1 MTVLKGSE
9 RARGLRTMHVASPY
23 STGGGGVTFEHDY
36 GGRLLADLLLG
47 RPTAGLGDGFVV
59 QEVWFQQA
67 ATSPVDDIVV
77 VGASSAGQRILSIGV
92 RRNPVFKQ
100 SDPKLLRLVSQYLRM
115 VAEFRQEL
123 DSGERRLGLAVSAT
137 QSHVADLVDLVGVAR
152 SQNSPARFQEAVLAR
167 SRTMRAELQR
177 VTHVVNAARRLDAE
191 SAKISSDELSW
202 RFLAAL
208 HVIRVDLDGED
219 SGGKADL
226 VTSLTQLTNDAVVA
240 DHLRLHLSR
249 LAATFAQRAG
259 RVDTAVLSRELYG
272 RFDLGLPVSR
282 RRPTPYRALFEDY
295 AARCPELKERDSEF
309 AQLGEFA
316 NESRGYL
323 HLRAGAWAGKT
334 ALVSH
339 LAVDPPPLVD
349 IVGFFIS
356 RRGGTVRAGQFLHAT
371 CLQLAALVD
380 EIAPAEPSRAD
391 FLDLW
396 ARAAAAARRQQRS
409 VLLIVDGLDE
419 DDARQLNEP
428 SIASQLPHRIEM
440 GASVLVTSRSN
451 TDLPSDVDAH
461 HPLRTCEVW
470 NLYPSPAAAAIQI
483 QAQHELDHILD
494 EDELRKI
501 TAVIAVARG
510 GLTIRDLG
518 EILGTSTGR
527 VRGLAKGR
535 LARVLDRR
543 EDRPRSTTHYT
554 IAHDTLVELL
564 RNELTSNE
572 LASARSMIDRWAQG
586 WQEDGWPANTP
597 EYLVESYP
605 SMLAAERDGRTLALL
620 ASESRQTL
628 LSWRTGGET
637 AALAEFADAAA
648 LLAQDCNSDLQLL
661 ARVSV
666 LRHNIHDRA
675 DAVPSEYVLAL
686 ARIGRLNHAVQLART
701 IPYPNLRSHALLQ
714 IARHLLPD
722 APGQAAAVAAEA
734 EHVPGRLDFDDLV
747 ERVGAAVLQALA
759 GDDAAAA
766 RAQAAAEALLA
777 EAEEGDEWRLSA
789 LSASF
794 ARLDHDMARRLLAKA
809 LEVTDEPDHLL
820 ASSADVLVRLDEL
833 YRLIENL
840 EGADPATRLGAGLNA
855 CSVLL
860 EDGER
865 CLPEDLTSAL
875 GQAAAT
881 MAAQLA
887 RSSIED
893 VDSED
898 LQLLAKSARYIDAH
912 TAQVII
918 DLVALRPQADRDVV
932 VALAGAYAAHG
943 VDPRQ
948 VPDLALDDDMLA
960 ESVEIACQVGVLR
973 HAPGMASEISDPQLR
988 VDAFAQCALAMLDR
1002 DDADGARHMLDS
1014 LAAALAEVRSKAQP
1028 VLVAALSAA
1037 AHECGQGQVSEDLH
1051 LQTSYLLHFRR
1062 FDWDLAWGTRFLA
1075 SCALRHP
1082 AGKWFDFFDGVSPHA
1097 RFESILAAA
1106 RLPAPPSTPARLL
1119 DHLGSLVEQTE
1130 SPLHAAEFAEFAI
1143 EVGEPARA
1151 LAILAH
1157 NAEEPGSLAERVTV
1171 AKFKA
1176 LLALGMSRS
1185 DALSFYADAAG
1196 READLGP
1203 ILAVA
1208 MADAG
1213 LVAEAGTCVRL
1224 LLQTADPDATR
1235 SDGRWPNA
1243 WLTLACRQA
1252 GLRKEAEL
1260 LGGGLTGKHLVIVD
1274 RDSCG
1279 MEDLPAIVRLGLWD
1293 TFARDLLDANAAF
1306 AMILME
1312 DLVDEMLKQGFVDQA
1327 VGLLEHLHHG
1337 EGKAVM
1343 LAKCAAR
1350 GVELVRTRQLV
1361 RQSMSLELVPEVI
1374 LPAIQLCPDILYEM
1388 ASLLL
1393 GRPIPKPRL
1402 VPSGI
1407 DST

>member
-1 MTVLKGSE
+1 MFVLEDSE
-9 RARGLRTMHVASPY
+9 RARGLRTMYVASPY

-36 GGRLLADLLLG
+36 GGWLLADLLLG

-67 ATSPVDDIVV
+67 TTSPVDDIVV
-77 VGASSAGQRILSIGV
+77 VGASSAERRILSIGV

-115 VAEFRQEL
+115 VVEFRQEL

-137 QSHVADLVDLVGVAR
+137 QSHVADLVDLAGVAR
-152 SQNSPARFQEAVLAR
+152 TQNNPGRFQEAVSAR
-167 SRTMRAELQR
+167 STTIRAELQR
-177 VTHVVNAARRLDAE
+177 VSRVVNAATQLGADA
-191 SAKISSDELSW
+191 AKISPDELTW

-226 VTSLTQLTNDAVVA
+226 VASLTQLTNDATVA
-240 DHLRLHLSR
+240 DHLRLYLNR

-259 RVDTAVLSRELYG
+259 RVDSAVLRRELYG
-272 RFDLGLPVSR
+272 RFELGLSVAKSR
-282 RRPTPYRALFEDY
+282 SSPYRALFEDY

-309 AQLGEFA
+309 AQLAKFA
-316 NESRGYL
+316 SESQGYL
-323 HLRAGAWAGKT
+323 HLRGGAWAGKT

-349 IVGFFIS
+349 IVGFFVS
-356 RRGGTVRAGQFLHAT
+356 RRGGTGRAGQFLQAA
-371 CLQLAALVD
+371 CLQLAALMD
-380 EIAPAEPSRAD
+380 EVAPVEPSRAD

-396 ARAAAAARRQQRS
+396 ARAAASVRRQQRS
-409 VLLIVDGLDE
+409 MLLIVDGLDE

-440 GASVLVTSRSN
+440 GANVLVTSRSN
-451 TDLPSDVDAH
+451 TDIPSDVDTH

-470 NLYPSPAAAAIQI
+470 NLHPSPAAAAIRV
-483 QAQHELDHILD
+483 QAQHELDHVLD

-501 TAVIAVARG
+501 TAIITVARG
-510 GLTIRDLG
+510 GLTIGDLS
-518 EILGTSTGR
+518 EILGTSVGR
-527 VRGLAKGR
+527 VRGLVKGR
-535 LARVLDRR
+535 LARVLEQRQDRQ
-543 EDRPRSTTHYT
+543 RSTTHYT

-564 RNELTSNE
+564 RHELTSNE
-572 LASARSMIDRWAQG
+572 LGSSRLGIDRWAQR

-605 SMLAAERDGRTLALL
+605 SMLAADRDGRMLALL
-620 ASESRQTL
+620 ASESRQAL

-637 AALAEFADAAA
+637 AALTEFSDAAA
-648 LLAQDCNSDLQLL
+648 LLAQECNPDLQLL
-661 ARVSV
+661 TRVSV

-714 IARHLLPD
+714 IARDLLPD

-734 EHVPGRLDFDDLV
+734 EYIPGRLAFDDLV

-759 GDDAAAA
+759 GDEAAAA
-766 RAQAAAEALLA
+766 RARAAAESLLA

-789 LSASF
+789 LSANF
-794 ARLDHDMARRLLAKA
+794 ARLDHDIARRLLAKA
-809 LEVTDEPDHLL
+809 LEVTDEPGHLL

-833 YRLIENL
+833 HRLFELL
-840 EGADPATRLGAGLNA
+840 EGADPATRLSAGLDA
-855 CSVLL
+855 CSVLW
-860 EDGER
+860 EEGER
-865 CLPEDLTSAL
+865 CLPENLTSAL
-875 GQAAAT
+875 GQAAAA

-887 RSSIED
+887 RSSVVD

-898 LQLLAKSARYIDAH
+898 LQLLAKAARYIDARIG
-912 TAQVII
+912 QIII
-918 DLVALRPQADRDVV
+918 DLVALHPRSDRDVI

-948 VPDLALDDDMLA
+948 VPDLALDDDVLA
-960 ESVEIACQVGVLR
+960 ESVQIACQVGELN
-973 HAPGMASEISDPQLR
+973 HAPGMASQISDPRLR
-988 VDAFAQCALAMLDR
+988 VDAFAQCALAMLNR
-1002 DDADGARHMLDS
+1002 DDADGAHHMLNNV
-1014 LAAALAEVRSKAQP
+1014 AAALAEVRSKAQP
-1028 VLVAALSAA
+1028 VLVAELSAA
-1037 AHECGQGQVSEDLH
+1037 AHECGQMQVSEYLH
-1051 LQTSYLLHFRR
+1051 LQTSYLLNFRR
-1062 FDWDLAWGTRFLA
+1062 FEDWDLAWGTRFLA

-1082 AGKWFDFFDGVSPHA
+1082 PGKWFNFFDGVSPQA
-1097 RFESILAAA
+1097 RFRAILAAA

-1119 DHLGSLVEQTE
+1119 DDLESLLEQAN
-1130 SPLHAAEFAEFAI
+1130 SPLHTTELAEFAL

-1151 LAILAH
+1151 LAILAQDGL
-1157 NAEEPGSLAERVTV
+1157 EPGSLAERVVV

-1176 LLALGMSRS
+1176 LLALGMSKS
-1185 DALSFYADAAG
+1185 EALGFYADAAG
-1196 READLGP
+1196 RDGDLGAR
-1203 ILAVA
+1203 LAVA
-1208 MADAG
+1208 LADAG
-1213 LVAEAGTCVRL
+1213 LIAEAATCVRL

-1243 WLTLACRQA
+1243 WLTLACLQA
-1252 GLRKEAEL
+1252 GLRQEADI
-1260 LGGGLTGKHLVIVD
+1260 LGGGLAGKHLVVVD
-1274 RDSCG
+1274 RDSVS
-1279 MEDLPAIVRLGLWD
+1279 MEDLTAIVRLGLWD
-1293 TFARDLLDANAAF
+1293 TFARDLLDANAAI
-1306 AMILME
+1306 AMMVME
-1312 DLVDEMLKQGFVDQA
+1312 DLFDEMLKQGLVEQTVA
-1327 VGLLEHLHHG
+1327 LLEQMHHG
-1337 EGKAVM
+1337 EGKAAM

-1350 GVELVRTRQLV
+1350 DDQLVRTRQLV
-1361 RQSMSLELVPEVI
+1361 AQSMSLELVPEVI
-1374 LPAIQLCPDILYEM
+1374 LPAIRLSPVILHEM

-1393 GRPIPKPRL
+1393 GRPIPKPTTHADPAR
-1402 VPSGI
+1402 
-1407 DST
+1407 